1 MSDPLLPGTDVS
13 APQAIVGV
21 ILGAH
26 GVHGE
31 VRVRVWSE
39 VPGRFDPGQ
48 TLFLQEQK
56 HRILSCAQSRQGIT
70 IIKLEGVETE
80 AQARALTGQE
90 LSALANGTSALSEDE
105 YFHYQLIDLQVLTE
119 EGEDLGL
126 ITEIIATG
134 SNDVYVVAGPSGEIL
149 LPALAQVIRQVNVPA
164 GTMTVRL
171 MEGLR

>member
-1 MSDPLLPGTDVS
+1 MNDNLLPKTDVS
-13 APQAIVGV
+13 VPQAIVGV

-48 TLFLQEQK
+48 TLFIQEQK
-56 HRILSCAQSRQGIT
+56 HQILSCGQGRKGLT
-70 IIKLEGVETE
+70 ILKLEGIETE
-80 AQARALTGQE
+80 KAAQALTGQE
-90 LSALANGTSALSEDE
+90 LSALADGTSALSEDE
-105 YFHYQLIDLQVLTE
+105 YFHYQLLDMRVFTE
-119 EGEDLGL
+119 DGEDLGL
-126 ITEIIATG
+126 IREIIATG

-149 LPALAQVIRQVNVPA
+149 LPALAQVVRQVNIPD
-164 GTMTVRL
+164 GIMTVRL